1 VGERAGAVFLNQTKA
16 PMLESPTPDRKATV
30 LLLLVIA
37 GCVDAVGLAE
47 LSRYFVSY
55 MSGNITQI
63 GLLLAYRDFAG
74 VALPAGLVA
83 LFVAG
88 ATIGTMIVEKTGR
101 AAAAVLLLV
110 EAALIA
116 CAWAGLGSA
125 SPMTGIV
132 VLPVAMGL
140 ANIVTLSK
148 GGSSPGTT
156 YATGALVK
164 LGIALAGLGGRERTG
179 AAVGFNLAS
188 FAALLTGSF
197 AGGFGRLSYGAG
209 ILLAPV
215 AALTLLGIADLVLA
229 LRRR

>member
-1 VGERAGAVFLNQTKA
+1 
-16 PMLESPTPDRKATV
+16 MLESPTPDRKATV

-63 GLLLAYRDFAG
+63 GLLLADRDVTGA
-74 VALPAGLVA
+74 ALPAGLVA
-83 LFVAG
+83 LFIAG
-88 ATIGTMIVEKTGR
+88 ATIGAMIFEKTGR

-116 CAWAGLGSA
+116 LAWAALGTARSA
-125 SPMTGIV
+125 TGIV

-140 ANIVTLSK
+140 ANIVMLHEGRSA
-148 GGSSPGTT
+148 PGTT
-156 YATGALVK
+156 SATGALVR
-164 LGIALAGLGGRERTG
+164 LAIALAGLGGRERTG
-179 AAVGFNLAS
+179 AAVGFGLAS
-188 FAALLTGSF
+188 AAALLAGSF
-197 AGGFGRLSYGAG
+197 AGGFGRLRYGSD

-215 AALTLLGIADLVLA
+215 AALVMLGIADLAIV

>member
-1 VGERAGAVFLNQTKA
+1 
-16 PMLESPTPDRKATV
+16 MLESPTPDRKATV

-47 LSRYFVSY
+47 MGRYFVSF
-55 MSGNITQI
+55 MSGNGTQI
-63 GLLLAYRDFAG
+63 GVLLAYRDFAG
-74 VALPAGLVA
+74 AALPAGLVA

-88 ATIGTMIVEKTGR
+88 ATIGTMLVEKTGR
-101 AAAAVLLLV
+101 MAATVLLLV

-116 CAWAGLGSA
+116 LAWAGLGTA
-125 SPMTGIV
+125 RPMIGVV

-140 ANIVTLSK
+140 ANIVILRAGRSA
-148 GGSSPGTT
+148 PGTT

-188 FAALLTGSF
+188 FVALVVGSF
-197 AGGFGRLSYGAG
+197 AGGFGRLRYGSE

-215 AALTLLGIADLVLA
+215 AALLALGIADLVVA

>member
-1 VGERAGAVFLNQTKA
+1 
-16 PMLESPTPDRKATV
+16 MLESPTPDRKATV

-47 LSRYFVSY
+47 MGRYFVSY

-74 VALPAGLVA
+74 AALPAGLVA

-88 ATIGTMIVEKTGR
+88 ATIGTMIVEKAGR
-101 AAAAVLLLV
+101 AAAAALLLV

-116 CAWAGLGSA
+116 LAWAGLTGA
-125 SPMTGIV
+125 RPMIGV
-132 VLPVAMGL
+132 VLLPVAMGL
-140 ANIVTLSK
+140 ANIVTMRAGS
-148 GGSSPGTT
+148 SSPGTT

-179 AAVGFNLAS
+179 AVVGFNLAS
-188 FAALLTGSF
+188 FAALLAGSF
-197 AGGFGRLSYGAG
+197 AGGFGRLTYGAA

-215 AALTLLGIADLVLA
+215 AALVVLGVVDLVLV
-229 LRRR
+229 LGRRRSI